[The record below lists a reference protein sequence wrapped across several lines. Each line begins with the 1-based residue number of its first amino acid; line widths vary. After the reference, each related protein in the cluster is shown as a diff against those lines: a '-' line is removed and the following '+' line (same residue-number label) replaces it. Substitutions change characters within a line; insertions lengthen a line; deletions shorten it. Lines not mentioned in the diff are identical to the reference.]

1 MKKGCFIQ
9 AVVIVTVLV
18 AAAIYIIQY
27 KLDDWFIKPTKKF
40 LVSETVKNW
49 NDEVKHINE
58 SVQKDS
64 LRSLMIYYI
73 ENVKS
78 MEEVVNLDE
87 EKFLKEFNLAID
99 DSLITDE
106 EISKLTLLLKK
117 EQNEKSKSNRN

>member
-1 MKKGCFIQ
+1 MKKSCFIQ
-9 AVVIVTVLV
+9 AVVVVTILI

-40 LVSETVKNW
+40 LVSEVIKNW
-49 NDEVKHINE
+49 DNEVKHINE

-78 MEEVVNLDE
+78 MKEVVNLDE
-87 EKFLKEFNLAID
+87 EKFLIEFNLVIK
-99 DSLITDE
+99 DSVITDE
-106 EISKLTLLLKK
+106 VISKLTLLLKK
-117 EQNEKSKSNRN
+117 EQNEKSESNRN

>member
-9 AVVIVTVLV
+9 AVVIVTILV
-18 AAAIYIIQY
+18 AAAVYIIQY

-40 LVSETVKNW
+40 LVSEVVKNW
-49 NDEVKHINE
+49 DNEVKHINE

-64 LRSLMIYYI
+64 LKTLMIYYL
-73 ENVKS
+73 ENIKS
-78 MEEVVNLDE
+78 IEEVVNLDE
-87 EKFLKEFNLAID
+87 EKFSNEFKLVIE

-117 EQNEKSKSNRN
+117 EQNEKSKSSRN